1 MGRDNELRIAL
12 DEAVHRGQ
20 QSQLTGRRQRGLRFV
35 KQIHSVAAEP
45 MEHERQERLPV
56 RLRMQD
62 AATVLIGIPGV
73 CRRRHVIERLGP
85 QEIRIRGRVPALG
98 EDQRAEQLRMRG
110 SRREPLVLGAAFRI
124 QSKRYGDSFEQRGFP
139 GAVLSDEKRYGCF
152 KPQLGEMAN
161 GGDGVGI
168 VLRRGAEHA
177 LAGNGLDEDVGNRGR
192 QLGTVFLHLSSATG
206 LISATLGGVIL
217 CYLEKDPTRQVD

>member
-1 MGRDNELRIAL
+1 
-12 DEAVHRGQ
+12 
-20 QSQLTGRRQRGLRFV
+20 
-35 KQIHSVAAEP
+35 
-45 MEHERQERLPV
+45 
-56 RLRMQD
+56 
-62 AATVLIGIPGV
+62 
-73 CRRRHVIERLGP
+73 
-85 QEIRIRGRVPALG
+85 
-98 EDQRAEQLRMRG
+98 
-110 SRREPLVLGAAFRI
+110 
-124 QSKRYGDSFEQRGFP
+124 

-217 CYLEKDPTRQVD
+217 CYLEKHPTRQVDYHLTATTNPGASRRGPTLKHDRPDQMSAPMTPPTTHPADPPST